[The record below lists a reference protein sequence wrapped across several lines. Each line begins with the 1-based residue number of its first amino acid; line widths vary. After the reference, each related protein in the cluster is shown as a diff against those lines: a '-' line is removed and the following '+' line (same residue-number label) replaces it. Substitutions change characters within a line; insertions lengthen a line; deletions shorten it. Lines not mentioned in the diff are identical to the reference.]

1 MHQSLSAARSS
12 AARSRLA
19 PIGAAARQRVL
30 IAVVRTPSGLPSLAA
45 GRVAAARR
53 ALGDEVRLAEFEGE
67 GLLALPRLG
76 SDTDLLVL
84 VDSEDRIRVFPAT
97 DAPGSTSISTLISG
111 AGAGASRLVPDFS
124 DYPFERTRV
133 LPIAAA
139 VGGAPRPLG
148 ALLHEVREYVRR
160 HASPDLVFVDRAL
173 NRDPALLGGLV
184 DSVQRHAHG
193 VQWMAA
199 LRVDD
204 GSSDG
209 LSRRF
214 LRAAAGAGLRSVV
227 LRAPAG
233 AAERRARELAVH
245 AGDAGISTRVVA
257 GDLPVEARPAGLR
270 VRPRAGLGAVLP
282 GPGAEVLM
290 DIAQKD
296 SMRGVNRSFEAR
308 V

>member
-67 GLLALPRLG
+67 RLLALPRLG
-76 SDTDLLVL
+76 PDTDLLVL

-97 DAPGSTSISTLISG
+97 DALGSTSTSTSISISG
-111 AGAGASRLVPDFS
+111 AGASGLVPDFS

-133 LPIAAA
+133 LPIAASD
-139 VGGAPRPLG
+139 GGAPRPLG

-173 NRDPALLGGLV
+173 NRDPALLEGLV

-214 LRAAAGAGLRSVV
+214 LRAAAAAGLRSVV

-233 AAERRARELAVH
+233 PAERRARELAVH

-257 GDLPVEARPAGLR
+257 GDLPVEARTTGLR
-270 VRPRAGLGAVLP
+270 VLRRAGLGAVLP
-282 GPGAEVLM
+282 APGAEVLM
-290 DIAQKD
+290 DIALTD
-296 SMRGVNRSFEAR
+296 SMRGLNRRIQAR
-308 V
+308 D

>member
-67 GLLALPRLG
+67 RLLALPRLG
-76 SDTDLLVL
+76 PDTDLLVL

-97 DAPGSTSISTLISG
+97 DAPGSTSTSISTSISG
-111 AGAGASRLVPDFS
+111 AGASGLVPDFS

-133 LPIAAA
+133 LPIAASD
-139 VGGAPRPLG
+139 GGAPRPLG

-173 NRDPALLGGLV
+173 NRDPALLEGLV

-214 LRAAAGAGLRSVV
+214 LRAAAAAGLRSVV

-233 AAERRARELAVH
+233 PAERRARELAVH

-257 GDLPVEARPAGLR
+257 GDLPVEARTTGLR
-270 VRPRAGLGAVLP
+270 VLRRAGLGAVLP
-282 GPGAEVLM
+282 APGAEVLM
-290 DIAQKD
+290 DIALKD
-296 SMRGVNRSFEAR
+296 SMRGLNRRIQAR
-308 V
+308 D

>member
-67 GLLALPRLG
+67 RLLALPRLG
-76 SDTDLLVL
+76 PDTDLLVL

-97 DAPGSTSISTLISG
+97 DAPGSTSISTSISG
-111 AGAGASRLVPDFS
+111 AGASGLVPDFS

-139 VGGAPRPLG
+139 DGGALRPLG

-173 NRDPALLGGLV
+173 NRDPALLEGLV

-214 LRAAAGAGLRSVV
+214 LRAAAAAGLRSVV

-233 AAERRARELAVH
+233 PAERRARELAVH

-257 GDLPVEARPAGLR
+257 GDLPVEARTAGLR
-270 VRPRAGLGAVLP
+270 VLRRAGLGAVLP
-282 GPGAEVLM
+282 APGAEVLM
-290 DIAQKD
+290 DIALTD
-296 SMRGVNRSFEAR
+296 SMRGLNRRIQAR
-308 V
+308 D

>member
-67 GLLALPRLG
+67 RLLALPRLG
-76 SDTDLLVL
+76 PDTDLLVL

-97 DAPGSTSISTLISG
+97 DAPGSTSTSTSISISG
-111 AGAGASRLVPDFS
+111 AGASGLVPDFS

-133 LPIAAA
+133 LPIAASD
-139 VGGAPRPLG
+139 GGAPRPLG

-173 NRDPALLGGLV
+173 NRDPALLEGLV

-214 LRAAAGAGLRSVV
+214 LRAAAAAGLRSVV

-233 AAERRARELAVH
+233 PAERRARELAVH

-257 GDLPVEARPAGLR
+257 GDLPVETRTAGLR
-270 VRPRAGLGAVLP
+270 VLRRAGLGAVLP
-282 GPGAEVLM
+282 APGAEVLM
-290 DIAQKD
+290 DIAPKD
-296 SMRGVNRSFEAR
+296 SMRGLDRWIEAMD
-308 V
+308 

>member
-1 MHQSLSAARSS
+1 
-12 AARSRLA
+12 
-19 PIGAAARQRVL
+19 
-30 IAVVRTPSGLPSLAA
+30 
-45 GRVAAARR
+45 
-53 ALGDEVRLAEFEGE
+53 
-67 GLLALPRLG
+67 
-76 SDTDLLVL
+76 
-84 VDSEDRIRVFPAT
+84 
-97 DAPGSTSISTLISG
+97 
-111 AGAGASRLVPDFS
+111 
-124 DYPFERTRV
+124 
-133 LPIAAA
+133 
-139 VGGAPRPLG
+139 
-148 ALLHEVREYVRR
+148 
-160 HASPDLVFVDRAL
+160 
-173 NRDPALLGGLV
+173 
-184 DSVQRHAHG
+184 
-193 VQWMAA
+193 MAA

>member
-67 GLLALPRLG
+67 RLLALPRLG
-76 SDTDLLVL
+76 PDTDLLVL

-97 DAPGSTSISTLISG
+97 DAPGSTSTSTSISISG
-111 AGAGASRLVPDFS
+111 AGASGLVPDFS

-133 LPIAAA
+133 LPIAASD
-139 VGGAPRPLG
+139 GGAPRPLG

-173 NRDPALLGGLV
+173 NRDPALLEGLV

-214 LRAAAGAGLRSVV
+214 LRAAAAAGLRSVV

-233 AAERRARELAVH
+233 PAERRARELAVH

-257 GDLPVEARPAGLR
+257 GDLPVEARTTGLR
-270 VRPRAGLGAVLP
+270 VLRRAGLGAVLP
-282 GPGAEVLM
+282 APGAEVLM
-290 DIAQKD
+290 DIALTD
-296 SMRGVNRSFEAR
+296 SMRGLNRRIQAR
-308 V
+308 D